1 MFLLGEEKTCL
12 RFATTSE
19 KVLEGIGG
27 EPQTDTNCLGE
38 DGKERG
44 EGREGVFTA
53 AFAFDI
59 FCGEPGG
66 DRAGLPVE
74 PRPAGRRG
82 GAQACIS
89 LVRVRSV
96 EGGTEHEGGAEVL
109 EDEGLVVGR
118 GTRGGYEGVPERGC
132 WVASPAG
139 PERVEGAA
147 GTASEV
153 GVRLTAEL
161 DARDG
166 DAGRLPA
173 ALSRVKTGAFEEDGL
188 GSSSDRGFL
197 HEREICPNSPQLK
210 HRTDSVDKNTR

>member
-1 MFLLGEEKTCL
+1 MFVSPKLDAGVEGAGVGVLRTCDRVMDSVMDIGLETLRGSFLRGEGVSRRVNFGVFLSGEEKTCL

-27 EPQTDTNCLGE
+27 EPQTDTVCLGE
-38 DGKERG
+38 NDKERG

-109 EDEGLVVGR
+109 EDEGLVAGR
-118 GTRGGYEGVPERGC
+118 RTRGDIREYKK
-132 WVASPAG
+132 
-139 PERVEGAA
+139 EGA
-147 GTASEV
+147 GSHPQP
-153 GVRLTAEL
+153 
-161 DARDG
+161 
-166 DAGRLPA
+166 GRN
-173 ALSRVKTGAFEEDGL
+173 ALKAQLAPPLR
-188 GSSSDRGFL
+188 
-197 HEREICPNSPQLK
+197 REYC
-210 HRTDSVDKNTR
+210 

>member
-1 MFLLGEEKTCL
+1 MFVSPVVDAGVEGAGVGVSRTCDRVMDSVDIGLGTLRGSFLRGEGLKEGEFWWFLSGEEKTCL

-27 EPQTDTNCLGE
+27 EPQTDTVCLGGN
-38 DGKERG
+38 GKERG

-66 DRAGLPVE
+66 DRARLPVE

-118 GTRGGYEGVPERGC
+118 GTRGDMREYQK
-132 WVASPAG
+132 
-139 PERVEGAA
+139 EGAGSHPQPGRSA
-147 GTASEV
+147 LEA
-153 GVRLTAEL
+153 RLAPPLRWEY
-161 DARDG
+161 
-166 DAGRLPA
+166 
-173 ALSRVKTGAFEEDGL
+173 
-188 GSSSDRGFL
+188 
-197 HEREICPNSPQLK
+197 C
-210 HRTDSVDKNTR
+210 